1 MRAVVFL
8 GSTLEPQLAAPMP
21 TPSKDS
27 IVPIGLI
34 SQKIYFVRSARVMLD
49 ADLARLYGVA
59 TKNLNKAV
67 KRNMR
72 RFPSDFMFQLSANE
86 MRNLRFQIGTSRR
99 GQGGRRYAPYVFTE
113 QGIAMLSSVLRSA
126 RRASERRDHADLC
139 AASRDAGNPRGVA
152 PKNRRDGEAVR
163 REISGRFRNYPADA
177 GNTGASEKID
187 RISRKTRTHREV
199 CPNQ

>member
-1 MRAVVFL
+1 MR
-8 GSTLEPQLAAPMP
+8 
-21 TPSKDS
+21 TPSENS

-34 SQKIYFVRSARVMLD
+34 TQKIYFVRSARVMLD

-72 RFPSDFMFQLSANE
+72 RFPQDFMFQLSPDE

-99 GQGGRRYAPYVFTE
+99 GQGGRRYAPYAFTE

-126 RRASERRDHADLC
+126 PRRTSERRDHAHLR
-139 AASRDAGNPRGVA
+139 AASRDAGNPRGAA

-163 REISGRFRNYPADA
+163 RKISGCFRNYSADA
-177 GNTGASEKID
+177 GNASAGEKID
-187 RISRKTRTHREV
+187 RISRQTRTHDEH

>member
-1 MRAVVFL
+1 M
-8 GSTLEPQLAAPMP
+8 Q
-21 TPSKDS
+21 TPSENS

-34 SQKIYFVRSARVMLD
+34 SQKIYFVRRARVMPD

-72 RFPSDFMFQLSANE
+72 RFPQDFMFQLLSNE

-99 GQGGRRYAPYVFTE
+99 GQGGRRYAPYAFTE

-126 RRASERRDHADLC
+126 RRASERRDHADLR
-139 AASRDAGNPRGVA
+139 AASRDAGHPRRVA

-163 REISGRFRNYPADA
+163 REISGCFRHDSADA
-177 GNTGASEKID
+177 GNTGASEKSD
-187 RISRKTRTHREV
+187 RISRKTRTHREL
-199 CPNQ
+199 CPSPQEKA